1 MEPKMA
7 TITVLETW
15 EAKFPASPER
25 TYTKDGVKQTI
36 EARPARTATLVLAK
50 TEDGTVNQVEIPEG
64 YALPIAV
71 GDVLQLAIPDWPD
84 APFRGRSITRHIA
97 AKAGK

>member
-1 MEPKMA
+1 MA

-25 TYTKDGVKQTI
+25 SYMKDGVKQII
-36 EARPARTATLVLAK
+36 EARPARTATLALAK
-50 TEDGTVNQVEIPEG
+50 TEDGTVNQVELPEG
-64 YALPIAV
+64 YAVPINN

-84 APFRGRSITRHIA
+84 APFRSRNITRHIP
-97 AKAGK
+97 AKAPK